1 MASSEEARGFNLL
14 DLLIVLALLLVV
26 MTMSLE
32 QLSSLS
38 DKAQLQM
45 AAHTLL
51 SELQRARGLA
61 ISQNLA
67 IRFEIRDSP
76 VVYGFGPT
84 PTPSIWKPLGSG
96 IEVARM
102 PRRPIQFHSRGT
114 AAPGGS
120 IELVNRA
127 GSARI
132 IVNLAGRTR
141 IEEHYDR

>member
-1 MASSEEARGFNLL
+1 MGSSEAARGFNLL
-14 DLLIVLALLLVV
+14 DLLIGLALLLVV

-32 QLSSLS
+32 QLASVS
-38 DKAQLQM
+38 DRAQLQL
-45 AAHTLL
+45 ASHTLL

-76 VVYGFGPT
+76 VVYRFGPA
-84 PTPSIWKPLGSG
+84 PAPSIWKPLGPG
-96 IEVARM
+96 IELARM
-102 PRRPIQFHSRGT
+102 PGRPIQFHSRGT
-114 AAPGGS
+114 AAPAGS
-120 IELVNRA
+120 IELANRA
-127 GSARI
+127 GIARI